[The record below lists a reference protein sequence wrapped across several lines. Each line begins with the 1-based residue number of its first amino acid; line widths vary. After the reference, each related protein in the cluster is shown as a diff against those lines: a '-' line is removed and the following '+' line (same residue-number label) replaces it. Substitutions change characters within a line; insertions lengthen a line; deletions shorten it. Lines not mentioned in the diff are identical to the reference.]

1 MFKFQYFSIVFPS
14 IFIPAARR
22 HKHQNPIQ
30 IQKSLLPVGD
40 VTDFIKELSQPIF
53 KGEVHPG
60 TFVQIAY
67 DVRTLS
73 RKTESSISNSG
84 AAFRY
89 HGQKRFSRSPFPQ
102 TKSRII
108 QHHPCRFLIPTTP
121 PVLARSRAHPEFDA
135 RRRNHSKGAIRSGG
149 SPAP

>member
-14 IFIPAARR
+14 IFIPTARR

-53 KGEVHPG
+53 KGEVHLG

-73 RKTESSISNSG
+73 RKTGVQHFKLWSCIPLPWTET
-84 AAFRY
+84 FLEVT
-89 HGQKRFSRSPFPQ
+89 FSPNQEPQ
-102 TKSRII
+102 Y
-108 QHHPCRFLIPTTP
+108 PTP
-121 PVLARSRAHPEFDA
+121 PVPLPDSYNPPGSRQ
-135 RRRNHSKGAIRSGG
+135 K
-149 SPAP
+149 